1 MFSGNKTLQ
10 QSPSTQAVRVP
21 VRPHSR
27 QAVRVPVRPQNR
39 GVTSQFVNNEMYMN
53 SRQGS
58 HSIVQPAN
66 LGEQPQQYLTATDS
80 SGKNVIVRARPH
92 PKSVHDGEKV
102 SAYAPLEGA
111 QPNAGN
117 SIMVP
122 LGELSNTQSVPQQM
136 MNSNAMSASQNTAS
150 VMGNTMS
157 NMNAMLSSNAMS
169 VTQDSMNAMMNTN
182 AMSSA
187 QDAQQMMNANSMSSI
202 QDAQQ
207 MMNTQS
213 SMNAMATSNSMGS
226 SPIEGKMLPVI
237 SPLGSMATSNTM
249 GSSPIEGKMLPVI
262 SPLGSTDLNVI
273 VRPRPKPQ
281 GSTSKTTILYYDP
294 AAATVDG
301 QLYLPEVVYDEDGN
315 EVDLQALQA
324 SSNAEIFLEPPPL
337 GLPGNPV
344 DPPREQ
350 ISRQELQ
357 RYAAEPPVQDQ
368 YIIIATVAVMA
379 LLVGALSARRLRSR
393 NFLSS
398 CIENESVEDEV
409 AYDAATTNG
418 DYSTFAGSSMF
429 RGDLEK
435 FDV

>member
-1 MFSGNKTLQ
+1 
-10 QSPSTQAVRVP
+10 
-21 VRPHSR
+21 
-27 QAVRVPVRPQNR
+27 
-39 GVTSQFVNNEMYMN
+39 MYMN

-58 HSIVQPAN
+58 HAIVQPAN

-102 SAYAPLEGA
+102 TAYAPLEGA

-117 SIMVP
+117 NIMAP
-122 LGELSNTQSVPQQM
+122 LGELSNTQSVPQQL

-150 VMGNTMS
+150 AMGNTMS

-187 QDAQQMMNANSMSSI
+187 QDAQQMMN
-202 QDAQQ
+202 
-207 MMNTQS
+207 TQS
-213 SMNAMATSNSMGS
+213 NMNAMGASNTMGS
-226 SPIEGKMLPVI
+226 SPIDGKMLPVI
-237 SPLGSMATSNTM
+237 SPLGAMGASNAMGSSPIDGKMLPVISPLGAMGASNTM
-249 GSSPIEGKMLPVI
+249 GSSPIDGKMLPVI

-294 AAATVDG
+294 TAATVDG

-324 SSNAEIFLEPPPL
+324 SSNAEIFLEPPPF
-337 GLPGNPV
+337 GLPSHPV

-350 ISRQELQ
+350 ISRQDLQ

-409 AYDAATTNG
+409 AYDVATTNG